1 MKPVTIRTLRECKQA
16 GRRFACV
23 TAYDAS
29 FARAANAAGIETLLV
44 GDSLGMVLQGHHDTV
59 PVSLDDMCYHT
70 RCVAAGA
77 GAALVIAD
85 LPFMS
90 YASTPQALASAAR
103 LMQAGAHM
111 VKLEGGTWLADTVRA
126 LTERGVPV
134 CGHLGLTP
142 QSVNIFGGFVAQG
155 RDPEAAGRILDDAR
169 ALADAGAQLLVLE
182 CVPRALAARVTADV
196 PMPVIG
202 IGAGAGTDAQVL
214 VLHDLLGMNPRP
226 PRFVHDFLAG
236 AGGVQAALEAYA
248 RAVRDGSFPQPAHGF
263 D

>member
-1 MKPVTIRTLRECKQA
+1 MKSVTVCTLRNMKQA
-16 GRRFACV
+16 GQRFACV

-29 FARAANAAGIETLLV
+29 FARVACAAGIETLLV
-44 GDSLGMVLQGHHDTV
+44 GDSLGMVLQGHGDTV
-59 PVSLDDMCYHT
+59 PVTLEQMVYHT
-70 RCVAAGA
+70 RCVAAGS
-77 GAALVIAD
+77 GTALVIAD
-85 LPFMS
+85 MPFMS
-90 YASTPQALASAAR
+90 YTSTEAALAGAMA
-103 LMQAGAHM
+103 LMQAGAHV
-111 VKLEGGTWLADTVRA
+111 VKLEGGAWLATTVRA

-155 RDPEAAGRILDDAR
+155 RSPEAAERIVDDAR
-169 ALADAGAQLLVLE
+169 SLADAGAQLLVLE
-182 CVPRALAARVTADV
+182 CVPRELGARITTDV

-226 PRFVHDFLAG
+226 PRFVHDFLG
-236 AGGVQAALEAYA
+236 QGGNIQGALEAYA
-248 RAVRDGSFPQPAHGF
+248 GAVRDGSFPEPRHGF